1 HPPED
6 ASLVPKLHLHPP
18 ESTSHVPKRNLHPPK
33 GTSRVPELFSY
44 LPKHAPHMPKL
55 HLHPPEFTL
64 LVPKRNL
71 HPPKGTSHVP
81 VLFSYLPNHASHP
94 PKGTPPLPMM
104 NPIRSNA
111 SFICPGYT
119 AIRPRFPIFSSNP
132 SKLNPPSA
140 PAHAAIHQ
148 QKKERMFSIRS
159 LQAQTRQIFA
169 RSKNK
174 IEHSIDCQL
183 KKIL

>member
-1 HPPED
+1 MY
-6 ASLVPKLHLHPP
+6 LHPP
-18 ESTSHVPKRNLHPPK
+18 EVTS
-33 GTSRVPELFSY
+33 
-44 LPKHAPHMPKL
+44 
-55 HLHPPEFTL
+55 

-71 HPPKGTSHVP
+71 HPPKGTSP
-81 VLFSYLPNHASHP
+81 V
-94 PKGTPPLPMM
+94 PMM